1 MTTTKGDSVEAKP
14 SDVDSSTAIG
24 DVSLRF
30 LGTAAF
36 EIRTANGVSVL
47 VDPYL
52 EENLESPIKI
62 EDLEHID
69 LLVVTH
75 AAYDHLGDT
84 LEIMRRWPD
93 IICLAGVDVR
103 GYLMAEGI
111 AADRIW
117 SSPWGMMVSVA
128 RVRIRPVYSR
138 HWSYIQGKDGSPYAS
153 IPMGFII
160 YASDACRI
168 YISGDT
174 AIFSDMKLI
183 GDLYKP
189 TIGLINVGFP
199 RNHRGAEH
207 GAPEY
212 LSGEMDAIEASMAVE
227 WLDLET
233 AIPCHHDD
241 IELPEIVEFAAR
253 VKAAGTSSV
262 ELLSPGEYFHVT
274 HDDRAVLEPGHTA

>member
-1 MTTTKGDSVEAKP
+1 MTTNKEDATNDGSSP
-14 SDVDSSTAIG
+14 SDSSAAVG

-36 EIRTANGVSVL
+36 EVTTANGVNL
-47 VDPYL
+47 LIDPYL
-52 EENLESPIKI
+52 EENLESPLKI
-62 EDLEHID
+62 ADLQHID
-69 LLVVTH
+69 LLVITH

-84 LEIMRRWPD
+84 LEIMRRWPN
-93 IICLAGVDVR
+93 ITCLAGVDVR

-117 SSPWGMMVSVA
+117 SSPWGMMISVA
-128 RVRIRPVYSR
+128 GVRIRPVYSR
-138 HWSYIQGKDGSPYAS
+138 HWSYIESKNGTPYAS
-153 IPMGFII
+153 IPMAYII
-160 YASDACRI
+160 HASESCRI
-168 YISGDT
+168 YVSGDT

-183 GDLYKP
+183 GELYEP

-212 LSGEMDAIEASMAVE
+212 LSGEMDAIEAAMAVQ
-227 WLDLET
+227 WLGLET

-241 IELPEIVEFAAR
+241 ITLPEIVDFAAR
-253 VKAAGTSSV
+253 VTAAGSSDV
-262 ELLSPGEYFHVT
+262 ELLSPGDSFHV
-274 HDDRAVLEPGHTA
+274 APPA